1 MINIYSH
8 ENLFYPV
15 ILSFILFLLHCLS
28 ALVIPIL
35 DQDHTKVLAVLLVR
49 EKKKSNAADSTS
61 SLWKSRLLGADL
73 S

>member
-8 ENLFYPV
+8 ENVFYPV

-49 EKKKSNAADSTS
+49 EKKNQMLQIQPLLCGKADCWE
-61 SLWKSRLLGADL
+61 LI
-73 S
+73 